1 MGLIKSLGIG
11 RSVRVHMF
19 FFDLPSDANAKD
31 RALYLGLCGD
41 SHELKRA
48 EEHCVPKLV
57 PHLSDQGR
65 SMRLYTQCH
74 TPVRQPS

>member
-19 FFDLPSDANAKD
+19 FFDLPSDANAKY

-48 EEHCVPKLV
+48 EEHCVPKRV
-57 PHLSDQGR
+57 PS
-65 SMRLYTQCH
+65 
-74 TPVRQPS
+74 PVRPRPKYATIHIMPHS